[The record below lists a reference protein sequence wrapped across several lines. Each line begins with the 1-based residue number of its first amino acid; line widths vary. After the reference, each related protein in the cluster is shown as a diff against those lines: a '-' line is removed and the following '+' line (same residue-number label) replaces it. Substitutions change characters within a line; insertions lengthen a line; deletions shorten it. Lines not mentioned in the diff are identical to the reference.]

1 MNQNHVDQL
10 AAAMY
15 RRISNGQSIAAASRN
30 DPDAAACWIAARK
43 YVEKSET
50 GPATH

>member
-1 MNQNHVDQL
+1 MNQNRVDQL

-43 YVEKSET
+43 YVEKCEAEP
-50 GPATH
+50 PAH